1 LEEKLQEIVKD
12 LEESKHYISQLQN
25 QTKKEKRDRAK

>member
-1 LEEKLQEIVKD
+1 LEEKLQEITKD
-12 LEESKHYISQLQN
+12 LEESKHYISQLQI